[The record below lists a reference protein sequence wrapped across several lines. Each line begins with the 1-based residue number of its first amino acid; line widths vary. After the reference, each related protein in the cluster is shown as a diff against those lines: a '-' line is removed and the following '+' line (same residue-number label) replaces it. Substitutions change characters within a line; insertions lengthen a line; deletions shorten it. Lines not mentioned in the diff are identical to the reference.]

1 MIKDYITDSLST
13 TEKLLNQMAKDADLI
28 DSVSAA
34 INVICN
40 CLQNDNK
47 LMFCGNGGSAADAQH
62 MSAEFVARFDFERP
76 ALAAIALTTDTSALT
91 AIGNDYG
98 FDRLFARQI
107 EALGKKGD
115 VLIAYST
122 SGSSKNILQGM
133 EIAREKKITCIG
145 LTGRQ
150 KQAEAMVTLCDIAI
164 QIPSES
170 TPRIQEGHLAVGHI
184 LCGCVEKIL
193 FS

>member
-13 TEKLLNQMAKDADLI
+13 TEKLLNQMANDADLI
-28 DSVSAA
+28 DGVSVA
-34 INVICN
+34 INVICS
-40 CLQNDNK
+40 CLQNGNK
-47 LMFCGNGGSAADAQH
+47 LMFAGNGGSAADAQH
-62 MSAEFVARFDFERP
+62 MSAEFVSRFNFERP
-76 ALAAIALTTDTSALT
+76 GLSSIALTTDTSALT

-98 FDRLFARQI
+98 FDMLFARQI
-107 EALGKKGD
+107 EAVGKKGD
-115 VLIAYST
+115 VFIAYST
-122 SGSSKNILQGM
+122 SGSSENIIKGIKMARDKQ
-133 EIAREKKITCIG
+133 IAVIG
-145 LTGRQ
+145 LTSTR

-170 TPRIQEGHLAVGHI
+170 TPRIQEGHLAIGHI